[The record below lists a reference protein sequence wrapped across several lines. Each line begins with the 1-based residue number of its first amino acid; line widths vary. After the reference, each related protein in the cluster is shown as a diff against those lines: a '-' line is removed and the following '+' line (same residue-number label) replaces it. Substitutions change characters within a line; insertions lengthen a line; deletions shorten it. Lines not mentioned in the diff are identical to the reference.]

1 MLKYERHLSFW
12 NCVCNIL
19 IGTLNNMYDG
29 LDGVVFNL
37 YVLSQIRLCTYPY
50 RCWYVVFV
58 KKIFIYTLHPGC
70 LDSYYGQC
78 RLEAFAVPMFCFLLQ
93 NTTEAK
99 SYWTSNNSNI
109 QCETVSD
116 APCLSSIELTVCTI
130 FMVVIW
136 WCCYQSLF
144 AYLSF
149 LFSLWWF
156 YWRINNMYSH
166 SMALCGPHFIF
177 VCLIS
182 LMMGM
187 QI

>member
-1 MLKYERHLSFW
+1 MFYPKLGFAH
-12 NCVCNIL
+12 IL
-19 IGTLNNMYDG
+19 ITVEFLE
-29 LDGVVFNL
+29 
-37 YVLSQIRLCTYPY
+37 
-50 RCWYVVFV
+50 
-58 KKIFIYTLHPGC
+58 KIFIYTLHPGC

-116 APCLSSIELTVCTI
+116 APCLSSNELTVCTI

-144 AYLSF
+144 AYPSF

-156 YWRINNMYSH
+156 YWRRNNMYSH

-177 VCLIS
+177 LCLIS
-182 LMMGM
+182 LMMGI

>member
-1 MLKYERHLSFW
+1 
-12 NCVCNIL
+12 
-19 IGTLNNMYDG
+19 MYDG

-37 YVLSQIRLCTYPY
+37 FVLSQIRLCTYPY
-50 RCWYVVFV
+50 HYVEFL

-116 APCLSSIELTVCTI
+116 APCLSSNKLTVCTI

-136 WCCYQSLF
+136 WCCYQSLLLIQVF
-144 AYLSF
+144 SSRYGDSIDAEIICIHIAWRCVARISF
-149 LFSLWWF
+149 S
-156 YWRINNMYSH
+156 
-166 SMALCGPHFIF
+166 
-177 VCLIS
+177 CLIS
-182 LMMGM
+182 LMMGI